1 MRSRILIGALL
12 LVGLSSAGVLANRA
26 TNKEW
31 TIINFP
37 DPVVVKDSLVMGPVL
52 IVHDDLKMAQGQPCT
67 TFYRFDPATGP
78 GEAIV
83 SFHCLP
89 VQREA
94 VEQTKL
100 TLAPSTQ
107 FYGCKRLVEY
117 QIGGESEAHGIPEQ

>member
-37 DPVVVKDSLVMGPVL
+37 DPVVVNGSLVMGPVL
-52 IVHDDLKMAQGQPCT
+52 VVHDDLKMAQGQPCS
-67 TFYRFDPATGP
+67 TFYQFDPAKGP

-83 SFHCLP
+83 SFHCRP

-94 VEQTKL
+94 VAQTTL
-100 TLAPSTQ
+100 TLAPS
-107 FYGCKRLVEY
+107 
-117 QIGGESEAHGIPEQ
+117 